1 MWSRDGLELHQFL
14 VSVSSRQKIT
24 MSWSR
29 LFASRG
35 QDFVLPKLV
44 WIKGIEYCT
53 NFLSLSEQGVYAWSR
68 LHVTAPYKLILC
80 VIIIIINRRE
90 NKVTTAVIIT
100 CRPRPIFTSQWHLVT
115 YKRLVSGFNVSCP
128 SLCWSTVP
136 FWVLFVHLFQKR
148 TSWGLI
154 VQSLCRPDVLDT
166 TQPLVVGWYQ
176 SATQCHSYFFSS
188 SHF

>member
-128 SLCWSTVP
+128 SLQVNRSLLGSFRPPIPEENLLRINSTEFVQARCP
-136 FWVLFVHLFQKR
+136 WYHQTIGGWVV
-148 TSWGLI
+148 SI
-154 VQSLCRPDVLDT
+154 CNPVS
-166 TQPLVVGWYQ
+166 
-176 SATQCHSYFFSS
+176 
-188 SHF
+188 